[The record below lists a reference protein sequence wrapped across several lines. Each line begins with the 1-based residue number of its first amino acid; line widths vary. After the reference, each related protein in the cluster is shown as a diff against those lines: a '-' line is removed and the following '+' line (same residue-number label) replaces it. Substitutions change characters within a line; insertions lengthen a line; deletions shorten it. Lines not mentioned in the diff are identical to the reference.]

1 MQWKVSMIVLIGL
14 SVLCVTGCGTVRR
27 TVTSEAT
34 DLRIQ
39 ESKEVTARDSVVVEL
54 RDTLVETTTITI
66 DRNEVGDTLKVVQVT
81 ERERV
86 RSRADVRS
94 KKEEVRV
101 VRDTVYV
108 ERRDSVL
115 VDRGQVKGDSY
126 QSRGTALHRT
136 LKWVF
141 WIVVAITV
149 LVVII
154 KVSRFFRV

>member
-1 MQWKVSMIVLIGL
+1 MQWKVSMIALIGL

-27 TVTSEAT
+27 TVTHEAT
-34 DLRIQ
+34 DVRIQ
-39 ESKEVTARDSVVVEL
+39 ESTEVTARDSVVVEL

-81 ERERV
+81 DRERV

-108 ERRDSVL
+108 AVRDSVQ
-115 VDRGQVKGDSY
+115 VDRGQVRGDSY
-126 QSRGTALHRT
+126 QSGGTALHRT
-136 LKWVF
+136 LKW
-141 WIVVAITV
+141 ILAVAFLLLASVV
-149 LVVII
+149 LV
-154 KVSRFFRV
+154 RARH

>member
-1 MQWKVSMIVLIGL
+1 MQWKVSMIALIGL

-27 TVTSEAT
+27 TVTHEAT
-34 DLRIQ
+34 DVRIQ
-39 ESKEVTARDSVVVEL
+39 ESTEVTARDSVVVEL

-81 ERERV
+81 DRERV

-94 KKEEVRV
+94 KKEEVWV

-108 ERRDSVL
+108 AVRDSVR
-115 VDRGQVKGDSY
+115 VDRGQVRGDSY
-126 QSRGTALHRT
+126 QSGGTALHRT

-141 WIVVAITV
+141 WIVVAVIV
-149 LVVII
+149 LIGIV
-154 KVSRFFRV
+154 KFRV

>member
-1 MQWKVSMIVLIGL
+1 MQWKVSMIVLTGL
-14 SVLCVTGCGTVRR
+14 SVLCVTGCGTVRS
-27 TVTSEAT
+27 TVTHEAT
-34 DLRIQ
+34 DVRIQ
-39 ESKEVTARDSVVVEL
+39 ESTEVTARDSVVVEL

-81 ERERV
+81 DRERV

-108 ERRDSVL
+108 ERRDSVV
-115 VDRGQVKGDSY
+115 VDRGQVRGDSY
-126 QSRGTALHRT
+126 QSGGTALHRT

-141 WIVVAITV
+141 WIIVGLSA
-149 LVVII
+149 LII
-154 KVSRFFRV
+154 IVKLKV

>member
-1 MQWKVSMIVLIGL
+1 MQWKVSMIALIGL

-27 TVTSEAT
+27 TVTREAM
-34 DLRIQ
+34 DVRIR
-39 ESKEVTARDSVVVEL
+39 ESTEVTARDSVVVEL

-81 ERERV
+81 DRERV

-108 ERRDSVL
+108 ERRDSVV
-115 VDRGQVKGDSY
+115 VDRGQVRGDSY
-126 QSRGTALHRT
+126 QSGGTALHRT

-141 WIVVAITV
+141 WIIVGLSA
-149 LVVII
+149 LII
-154 KVSRFFRV
+154 IVKLKV

>member
-1 MQWKVSMIVLIGL
+1 M
-14 SVLCVTGCGTVRR
+14 RR
-27 TVTSEAT
+27 TVTHEAT

-39 ESKEVTARDSVVVEL
+39 ESTEVTARDSVVVEL

-81 ERERV
+81 DRERV

-108 ERRDSVL
+108 AVRDSVQ

-126 QSRGTALHRT
+126 QSGGTTLNRT

-141 WIVVAITV
+141 WVVVAVTV
-149 LVVII
+149 LIGIV
-154 KVSRFFRV
+154 KFRV

>member
-1 MQWKVSMIVLIGL
+1 M
-14 SVLCVTGCGTVRR
+14 RR
-27 TVTSEAT
+27 TVTREAM
-34 DLRIQ
+34 DVRIR
-39 ESKEVTARDSVVVEL
+39 ESTEVTARDSVVVEL

-81 ERERV
+81 DRERV

-108 ERRDSVL
+108 AVRDSVL

-126 QSRGTALHRT
+126 QSGGTALHRA

-149 LVVII
+149 LVVVI
-154 KVSRFFRV
+154 RVKS

>member
-1 MQWKVSMIVLIGL
+1 M
-14 SVLCVTGCGTVRR
+14 RR
-27 TVTSEAT
+27 TVTHEAT

-39 ESKEVTARDSVVVEL
+39 ESTEVTARDSVVVEL

-81 ERERV
+81 DRERV

-108 ERRDSVL
+108 AVRDSVL
-115 VDRGQVKGDSY
+115 VDRGQLTGDSY
-126 QSRGTALHRT
+126 QSWGTALNRA
-136 LKWVF
+136 LKWIF
-141 WIVVAITV
+141 WIVVAVIV
-149 LVVII
+149 LIGIV
-154 KVSRFFRV
+154 KFRV

>member
-1 MQWKVSMIVLIGL
+1 M
-14 SVLCVTGCGTVRR
+14 TGCGTVRR

-34 DLRIQ
+34 DLRIL
-39 ESKEVTARDSVVVEL
+39 ESTEVTARDSVVVEL

-81 ERERV
+81 DRERV

-94 KKEEVRV
+94 KKENVRV

-108 ERRDSVL
+108 AVRDSTDV
-115 VDRGQVKGDSY
+115 RNYGATES
-126 QSRGTALHRT
+126 QSWGTALHRT

-141 WIVVAITV
+141 WIVVAVIV
-149 LVVII
+149 LIVVI
-154 KVSRFFRV
+154 KVKS

>member
-1 MQWKVSMIVLIGL
+1 M
-14 SVLCVTGCGTVRR
+14 TGCGTVRR
-27 TVTSEAT
+27 TVTHEAT

-39 ESKEVTARDSVVVEL
+39 ESTEVTARDSVVVEL

-81 ERERV
+81 DRERV

-94 KKEEVRV
+94 KTEEVRV

-115 VDRGQVKGDSY
+115 VKSEELRVKSDRPSAFVS
-126 QSRGTALHRT
+126 A
-136 LKWVF
+136 LKWIF
-141 WIVVAITV
+141 WIIVGLSA
-149 LVVII
+149 LII
-154 KVSRFFRV
+154 IVKLKV

>member
-1 MQWKVSMIVLIGL
+1 MQWKVLMIVLTGL
-14 SVLCVTGCGTVRR
+14 SVLFVTGCGTVRR
-27 TVTSEAT
+27 TVTHEAT

-39 ESKEVTARDSVVVEL
+39 ESTEVTARDSVVVEL

-81 ERERV
+81 DRERV

-108 ERRDSVL
+108 AVRDCTDVRNYGTTES
-115 VDRGQVKGDSY
+115 
-126 QSRGTALHRT
+126 QSGGTALNRA
-136 LKWVF
+136 LKWGF
-141 WIVVAITV
+141 WIVVAVIV
-149 LVVII
+149 LIGIV
-154 KVSRFFRV
+154 KFRV

>member
-1 MQWKVSMIVLIGL
+1 M
-14 SVLCVTGCGTVRR
+14 
-27 TVTSEAT
+27 TSEAT
-34 DLRIQ
+34 DMRIQ

-81 ERERV
+81 DRERV

-108 ERRDSVL
+108 AVRDSVQ
-115 VDRGQVKGDSY
+115 VDRGQLTGDSY
-126 QSRGTALHRT
+126 QSGGTALNRA

-141 WIVVAITV
+141 WIIVGLSA
-149 LVVII
+149 LII
-154 KVSRFFRV
+154 IVKLKV

>member
-1 MQWKVSMIVLIGL
+1 M
-14 SVLCVTGCGTVRR
+14 TGCGTVRR
-27 TVTSEAT
+27 TVTHEAT

-39 ESKEVTARDSVVVEL
+39 ESTEVTARDSVVVEL

-81 ERERV
+81 DRERV

-108 ERRDSVL
+108 ERRDSVS
-115 VDRGQVKGDSY
+115 VE
-126 QSRGTALHRT
+126 SRNYESTETRKSNFVT
-136 LKWVF
+136 SLKWVLAIAF
-141 WIVVAITV
+141 LLLASVVFVRA
-149 LVVII
+149 
-154 KVSRFFRV
+154 RH

>member
-1 MQWKVSMIVLIGL
+1 M
-14 SVLCVTGCGTVRR
+14 TGCGTVRR